1 MLFRR
6 PAKPRPRKRDALSA
20 QQTETGCGMTPM
32 LYLERWCNMTNRLTP
47 SRLASILQAAD
58 DGDITEQ
65 HVLFADMEDR
75 CEHLA
80 AEIGKRKR
88 ALLTLD
94 WEILPGR
101 AKDKKAEEVAA
112 AVREQFDMLP
122 TTSDLLLDLAD
133 GIGHGFAA
141 LEIEWT
147 QTGGLHIPAAFHHR
161 PQSWFQVLRE
171 NRNVL
176 RLRDG
181 TADGAELWPFGWVV
195 HTHRS
200 KSGWLPRV
208 GLFRTVAWAY
218 LIRAYALESA
228 IMYTQVHGLPFR
240 LGKYP
245 PGSSAED
252 KAALRTALANLGRDA
267 SGIIPQGMDI
277 LFEDAP
283 SATQDIPGILV
294 TRCEQGMSKAILGGT
309 LTTQAD
315 GKTSTNALGTVHNEV
330 RHDILTS
337 DAAQIAATITRQILA
352 PLAYLNCGVSDPA
365 LLPWFRFDTRQAED
379 IQVFADAL
387 PKLVAVMDDIPAAWA
402 HEKLKIPQAGE
413 GEKVLSVTRQEGP
426 LSPAPLT
433 AQARA
438 DGGKADPFPDQTAI
452 DGMAPDAALSAAC
465 AELLAPL
472 FDEIR
477 DGVEPVELLVR
488 LGDLYPKMDT
498 AKLQELMA
506 RAIMLATIVGEAS
519 AREEADAS
527 A

>member
-6 PAKPRPRKRDALSA
+6 PAKPRPRKREALA
-20 QQTETGCGMTPM
+20 EQQTVAGGGLTPM
-32 LYLERWCNMTNRLTP
+32 LYLERWGNMTNRLTP
-47 SRLASILQAAD
+47 SRLSSILQAAD

-101 AKDKKAEEVAA
+101 ARDKKAEDVAA

-277 LFEDAP
+277 LFETA
-283 SATQDIPGILV
+283 SNATQDIPGILV

-315 GKTSTNALGTVHNEV
+315 GKTSTNALGEVHNEV

-352 PLAYLNCGVSDPA
+352 PLAYLNGGVSDPA

-426 LSPAPLT
+426 LSPARLT

-452 DGMAPDAALSAAC
+452 DGMAPDAALSAAS

-477 DGVEPVELLVR
+477 DGIEPAELLVR

>member
-1 MLFRR
+1 M
-6 PAKPRPRKRDALSA
+6 
-20 QQTETGCGMTPM
+20 
-32 LYLERWCNMTNRLTP
+32 
-47 SRLASILQAAD
+47 
-58 DGDITEQ
+58 
-65 HVLFADMEDR
+65 
-75 CEHLA
+75 
-80 AEIGKRKR
+80 
-88 ALLTLD
+88 
-94 WEILPGR
+94 
-101 AKDKKAEEVAA
+101 
-112 AVREQFDMLP
+112 
-122 TTSDLLLDLAD
+122 
-133 GIGHGFAA
+133 
-141 LEIEWT
+141 
-147 QTGGLHIPAAFHHR
+147 
-161 PQSWFQVLRE
+161 RE

-181 TADGAELWPFGWVV
+181 SYEGAELWPFGWVI

-228 IMYTQVHGLPFR
+228 ILYTQIHGIPFR

-245 PGSSAED
+245 PGSREED
-252 KAALRTALANLGRDA
+252 KAALKTALANLGRDA
-267 SGIIPQGMDI
+267 SGIIPQGMEI

-315 GKTSTNALGTVHNEV
+315 GKTSTNALGEVHNEV

-365 LLPWFRFDTRQAED
+365 LLPYFRFDTRQAED
-379 IQVFADAL
+379 IKVFADAL
-387 PKLVAVMDDIPAAWA
+387 PKLASVMDIPAAWA
-402 HEKLKIPQAGE
+402 HEKLKIPQAEE
-413 GEKVLSVTRQEGP
+413 GEKVLSVKETSVPQP
-426 LSPAPLT
+426 PAPLT

-438 DGGKADPFPDQTAI
+438 DGDKTDPFPDQTMI
-452 DGMAPDAALSAAC
+452 DDMAPDADLSAAC

-477 DGVEPVELLVR
+477 EGVEPAELLVR
-488 LGDLYPKMDT
+488 LGDLYPKMNT

-506 RAIMLATIVGEAS
+506 RAIMLATIIGEAS
-519 AREEADAS
+519 AREEADAN

>member
-1 MLFRR
+1 MIFAWFAARN
-6 PAKPRPRKRDALSA
+6 RKKTALIE
-20 QQTETGCGMTPM
+20 QQTVAGGGLTPM
-32 LYLERWCNMTNRLTP
+32 LYLERWGNMTNRLTP

-80 AEIGKRKR
+80 AEISKRKR

-101 AKDKKAEEVAA
+101 ARDKRAEDIAT
-112 AVREQFDMLP
+112 AVREQFDTLP

-141 LEIEWT
+141 LEIEWIN
-147 QTGGLHIPAAFHHR
+147 TGGLHIPAAFHHR
-161 PQSWFQVLRE
+161 PQSWFQVLRD
-171 NRNVL
+171 NRNIL

-181 TADGAELWPFGWVV
+181 TADGAELWPFGWVI

-218 LIRAYALESA
+218 LIRAYALESS
-228 IMYTQVHGLPFR
+228 IMYTQVHGMPFR

-245 PGSSAED
+245 PGSRDED
-252 KAALRTALANLGRDA
+252 KNALKTALANLGRDA
-267 SGIIPQGMDI
+267 SGIIPQGMEI
-277 LFEDAP
+277 VFETATN
-283 SATQDIPGILV
+283 ATQDIPGILV

-315 GKTSTNALGTVHNEV
+315 GKTSTNALGEVHNEV

-352 PLAYLNCGVSDPA
+352 PLAYLNLGVSDPA
-365 LLPWFRFDTRQAED
+365 LLPYFRFDTRKAED
-379 IQVFADAL
+379 IRTFADAL
-387 PKLVAVMDDIPAAWA
+387 PKLVSVMDIPAAWA
-402 HEKLKIPQAGE
+402 HEKLKIPQAKE
-413 GEKVLSVTRQEGP
+413 GEQVLSVKAQSALQP
-426 LSPAPLT
+426 PASLT
-433 AQARA
+433 VQARTA
-438 DGGKADPFPDQTAI
+438 DDQDPYPDQTAI
-452 DGMAPDAALSAAC
+452 DDMNADETLVKASSD
-465 AELLAPL
+465 LLAPL
-472 FDEIR
+472 FAEVR
-477 DGVEPVELLVR
+477 AGLTPAELLVR
-488 LGDLYPKMDT
+488 LGDLYPKMDS
-498 AKLQELMA
+498 AALQELMA
-506 RAIMLATIVGEAS
+506 RAILLATIMGEAS
-519 AREEADAS
+519 ATGEVDGNA
-527 A
+527 

>member
-1 MLFRR
+1 MIFDWFKTARRRKEPLF
-6 PAKPRPRKRDALSA
+6 A
-20 QQTETGCGMTPM
+20 QQTETGGGLTPM
-32 LYLERWCNMTNRLTP
+32 LYLERWGNMTNKLTP

-65 HVLFADMEDR
+65 HVLFSDMEDR

-101 AKDKKAEEVAA
+101 AKDKRAEDVAA

-141 LEIEWT
+141 LEIEWA
-147 QTGGLHIPAAFHHR
+147 QAGGLHIPAAFHHR

-171 NRNVL
+171 NRNEL

-181 TADGAELWPFGWVV
+181 SYEGAVLWPFGWVI

-228 IMYTQVHGLPFR
+228 IMYMQVHGLPFR

-245 PGSSAED
+245 PGSREED
-252 KAALRTALANLGRDA
+252 KAALKTALANLGRDA
-267 SGIIPQGMDI
+267 SGIIPQGMEI
-277 LFEDAP
+277 LFESPAN
-283 SATQDIPGILV
+283 ATQDIPGILV

-315 GKTSTNALGTVHNEV
+315 GKTSTNALGEVHNEV

-337 DAAQIAATITRQILA
+337 DAAQIAATITRQIIA
-352 PLAYLNCGVSDPA
+352 PLAYLNCGVSEPA
-365 LLPWFRFDTRQAED
+365 YFRFDTRQAED

-387 PKLVAVMDDIPAAWA
+387 PKLAAVMDIPAAWA
-402 HEKLKIPQAGE
+402 HEKLKIPQAEE
-413 GEKVLSVTRQEGP
+413 GEKVLSVRQQEGP
-426 LSPAPLT
+426 QPPAPLT
-433 AQARA
+433 AQART
-438 DGGKADPFPDQTAI
+438 GGKADPYPDQTAI
-452 DGMAPDAALSAAC
+452 DAMLPEASLSAAC
-465 AELLAPL
+465 ADLLAPL
-472 FDEIR
+472 MDEIR
-477 DGVEPVELLVR
+477 EGMEPVELLVR
-488 LGDLYPKMDT
+488 LGDLYPKLDT
-498 AKLQELMA
+498 ATLQELMA
-506 RAIMLATIVGEAS
+506 RAIFLATVVGEAS
-519 AREEADAS
+519 AAEEADGDA
-527 A
+527 

>member
-1 MLFRR
+1 MIFRR

-20 QQTETGCGMTPM
+20 QQTETGGGLTPM
-32 LYLERWCNMTNRLTP
+32 LYLERWGNMTNRLTP
-47 SRLASILQAAD
+47 SRLSSILQAAD

-101 AKDKKAEEVAA
+101 AKDKKAEGVAA

-141 LEIEWT
+141 LEIEWI

-161 PQSWFQVLRE
+161 PQSWFQVMRD

-181 TADGAELWPFGWVV
+181 SYEGAELWPFGWVI

-228 IMYTQVHGLPFR
+228 ILYTQVHGLPFR

-267 SGIIPQGMDI
+267 SGIIPQGMEI
-277 LFEDAP
+277 LFESPAN
-283 SATQDIPGILV
+283 ATQDIPGILV

-315 GKTSTNALGTVHNEV
+315 GKTSTNALGEVHNEI

-365 LLPWFRFDTRQAED
+365 LLPYFRFDTRQAED
-379 IQVFADAL
+379 IKVFADAL
-387 PKLVAVMDDIPAAWA
+387 PKLASVMDIPAAWA
-402 HEKLKIPQAGE
+402 HEKLKIPQAEE
-413 GEKVLSVTRQEGP
+413 GEKVLSVKETSVPQP
-426 LSPAPLT
+426 PAPLT

-438 DGGKADPFPDQTAI
+438 DGDKTDPFPDQTMI
-452 DGMAPDAALSAAC
+452 DDMAPDAELSAAC

-477 DGVEPVELLVR
+477 EGVEPAELLVR

-506 RAIMLATIVGEAS
+506 RAIMLATIIGEAS
-519 AREEADAS
+519 AREEADAN

>member
-1 MLFRR
+1 MIFRR
-6 PAKPRPRKRDALSA
+6 PAKPRPRRREALSA
-20 QQTETGCGMTPM
+20 QQTETGGGLTPM
-32 LYLERWCNMTNRLTP
+32 LYLERWGNMTNRLTP

-101 AKDKKAEEVAA
+101 AKDKRAEDVAA

-147 QTGGLHIPAAFHHR
+147 QTGGLHIPTAFHHR
-161 PQSWFQVLRE
+161 PQSWFQVMRE
-171 NRNVL
+171 NRNAL

-181 TADGAELWPFGWVV
+181 TYEGAELWPFGWVI

-228 IMYTQVHGLPFR
+228 IMYTQIHGIPFR

-245 PGSSAED
+245 PGSREED
-252 KAALRTALANLGRDA
+252 KAALKTALANLGRDA
-267 SGIIPQGMDI
+267 SGIIPQGMEI
-277 LFEDAP
+277 LFETPA

-315 GKTSTNALGTVHNEV
+315 GKTSTNALGEVHNEV
-330 RHDILTS
+330 RHDILMS

-352 PLAYLNCGVSDPA
+352 PLAYLNCGVSELS
-365 LLPWFRFDTRQAED
+365 LLPWFRFDTRRAED
-379 IQVFADAL
+379 IRIFADAL
-387 PKLVAVMDDIPAAWA
+387 PKLVTVMDDIPAAWA

-413 GEKVLSVTRQEGP
+413 GEKVLSLKQQEGP
-426 LSPAPLT
+426 LSPASLT

-438 DGGKADPFPDQTAI
+438 ADGKAAPYPDQAAI
-452 DGMAPDAALSAAC
+452 DDMAPDAALSAVC
-465 AELLAPL
+465 TELLAPL

-477 DGVEPVELLVR
+477 DGVEPAELLVR
-488 LGDLYPKMDT
+488 LGDLYPKMNT

-506 RAIMLATIVGEAS
+506 RAIMLATIIGEAS
-519 AREEADAS
+519 AREEVDGDA
-527 A
+527 

>member
-1 MLFRR
+1 M
-6 PAKPRPRKRDALSA
+6 
-20 QQTETGCGMTPM
+20 
-32 LYLERWCNMTNRLTP
+32 
-47 SRLASILQAAD
+47 
-58 DGDITEQ
+58 
-65 HVLFADMEDR
+65 
-75 CEHLA
+75 
-80 AEIGKRKR
+80 
-88 ALLTLD
+88 
-94 WEILPGR
+94 
-101 AKDKKAEEVAA
+101 
-112 AVREQFDMLP
+112 
-122 TTSDLLLDLAD
+122 
-133 GIGHGFAA
+133 
-141 LEIEWT
+141 
-147 QTGGLHIPAAFHHR
+147 
-161 PQSWFQVLRE
+161 RE
-171 NRNVL
+171 NRNIL

-181 TADGAELWPFGWVV
+181 TYEGAELWPFGWVV

-228 IMYTQVHGLPFR
+228 ILYTQVHGLPFR

-267 SGIIPQGMDI
+267 SGIIPQGMEI
-277 LFEDAP
+277 LFESPAN
-283 SATQDIPGILV
+283 ATQDIPGILV

-315 GKTSTNALGTVHNEV
+315 GKTSTNALGEVHNEV

-379 IQVFADAL
+379 IKVFADAL
-387 PKLVAVMDDIPAAWA
+387 PKLVSVMDIPAEWA
-402 HEKLKIPQAGE
+402 HEKLKIPQAEE
-413 GEKVLSVTRQEGP
+413 GKKVLAVKEASVPQP
-426 LSPAPLT
+426 PAPLT

-438 DGGKADPFPDQTAI
+438 DGGKADPYPDQTMI

-472 FDEIR
+472 FNEIR
-477 DGVEPVELLVR
+477 GGIEPAELLVR
-488 LGDLYPKMDT
+488 LGDLYPKMNT

-506 RAIMLATIVGEAS
+506 RAIMLATIIGEAS
-519 AREEADAS
+519 AREEADGDA
-527 A
+527 

>member
-6 PAKPRPRKRDALSA
+6 PAKPRPRKREALSA
-20 QQTETGCGMTPM
+20 QQTETGGGLTPM
-32 LYLERWCNMTNRLTP
+32 LYLERWGNMTNKLTP

-101 AKDKKAEEVAA
+101 AKDKRAEEVAA

-161 PQSWFQVLRE
+161 PQSWFQVMRE

-181 TADGAELWPFGWVV
+181 SYEGAELWPFGWVI

-228 IMYTQVHGLPFR
+228 ILYTQIHGIPFR

-245 PGSSAED
+245 PGSREED
-252 KAALRTALANLGRDA
+252 KAALKTALANLGRDA
-267 SGIIPQGMDI
+267 SGIIPQGMEI

-315 GKTSTNALGTVHNEV
+315 GKTSTNALGEVHNEV

-365 LLPWFRFDTRQAED
+365 LLPYFRFDTRQAE
-379 IQVFADAL
+379 
-387 PKLVAVMDDIPAAWA
+387 
-402 HEKLKIPQAGE
+402 E
-413 GEKVLSVTRQEGP
+413 GEKVLSVKETSVPQP
-426 LSPAPLT
+426 PAPLT

-438 DGGKADPFPDQTAI
+438 DGDKTDPFPDQTMI
-452 DGMAPDAALSAAC
+452 DDMAPDADLSAAC

-477 DGVEPVELLVR
+477 EGVEPAELLVR
-488 LGDLYPKMDT
+488 LGDLYPKMNT

-506 RAIMLATIVGEAS
+506 RAIMLATIIGEAS
-519 AREEADAS
+519 AREEADAN